1 MSTFFDN
8 PRRLSVK
15 VIRVMKALAILYI
28 LAICIMCFMPQPQL
42 FEGIKTPN
50 IIYVGR
56 LRFLLVPFNSILGLG
71 KVNTLFEGVWI
82 FCQNLMNVFLL
93 LPLVYLCHFLTS
105 KWHGYA
111 KSFLLG
117 LTISFSIE
125 ITQLLLD
132 VAINANRVFEID
144 DLWTNALG
152 ASIAY
157 GLFRLTC
164 SSKILT

>member
-8 PRRLSVK
+8 PRRFSVK
-15 VIRVMKALAILYI
+15 VIRVIKALAILYI

-42 FEGIKTPN
+42 FEDIKTPN

-71 KVNTLFEGVWI
+71 KVNTLFEVVWI

-105 KWHGYA
+105 NGTA
-111 KSFLLG
+111 ML
-117 LTISFSIE
+117 
-125 ITQLLLD
+125 
-132 VAINANRVFEID
+132 RVF
-144 DLWTNALG
+144 
-152 ASIAY
+152 
-157 GLFRLTC
+157 F
-164 SSKILT
+164 